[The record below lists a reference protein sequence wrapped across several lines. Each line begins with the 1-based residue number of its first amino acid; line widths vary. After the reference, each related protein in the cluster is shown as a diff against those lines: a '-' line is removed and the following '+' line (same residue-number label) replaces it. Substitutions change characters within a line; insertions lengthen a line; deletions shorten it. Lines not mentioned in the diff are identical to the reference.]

1 MALTKVKLIAD
12 GTIVQSNLHASHG
25 ITTADIGENASYLY
39 YTDARARA
47 AVSVSGNAL
56 SYNSSTG
63 VITSN
68 FEESPVFT
76 GTVTINNNAPLVLNG
91 TDPLISFQNGGS
103 NHWQVG
109 FENTQSDR
117 FIFYDNNA
125 ASYRMV
131 INSSGNV
138 GIGTT
143 SPGYKLE
150 VAGTVGIN
158 SNLTMSTSAE
168 IRSSDGTGIRL
179 RNAANSAN
187 EGGFVRSGLWEGDS
201 SRDPSLFAE
210 TGLGLR
216 FYTGGSATERMLIN
230 SSGNTTFTGTLDVAS
245 TIYTAESLRF
255 DGTGL
260 NATDKKLYSPTDGC
274 LEWFT
279 HQFAGTPAFAVSH
292 QGTKKVLLNVSGNSY
307 LNGGNVGIGTTSPT
321 SIASGYTSVTTNG
334 TNGGGLV
341 MQVNGT
347 ATGYLYAESGAL
359 VLTNTSGV
367 MQFYNTGS
375 ERMRIDSSGNVG
387 IGTTSP
393 STKLDVR
400 GGSGGGSFDHATFT
414 SVTNR
419 GLKISTANS
428 SEGQNGAA
436 VIYNAQDGENY
447 GSHAFQIGG
456 STKMFIKGNNVGIGT
471 TSLVSKL
478 DLVQPDSSTS
488 TLGQSA
494 TASLGIRIANSVG
507 QVGQIVFNNDAAPS
521 YGYGSIGM
529 VMTSGSGVGLGD
541 MIFSTKSVGTDSAS
555 TERMRIDSNGD
566 VGIGTTSPSSGAKLD
581 VDGNLAIGNGYQI
594 NLTHSLNSN
603 NLWYGMRYDNDE
615 VQIYTYFASNRSIT
629 FNTVSGGTTITSQ
642 LMKIESGG
650 NVGIGTASPSDKL
663 EVSSGNIRI
672 VNNSPMLR
680 FRDSD
685 VTNLEHR
692 VLGGGNQGLEYSAD
706 VNNVTAGYHR
716 WDIASSEKM
725 RLIEN
730 GNLGI
735 NTTSPDGRLD
745 VRGAISSGM
754 ALEDENVSLTSN
766 GGTPQGTGTLEIS
779 QGWSASTSSGDTI
792 VFRHNSTS
800 WKAWVLHYNFASTN
814 GITVGVIGGYW
825 NNSGSSSNTFIENN
839 LGASVAVTHGGTGN
853 QNIIVT
859 FTFTALGTH
868 PLSSFK
874 YIQHGGDGKP
884 LASKT
889 SITLNS

>member
-1 MALTKVKLIAD
+1 
-12 GTIVQSNLHASHG
+12 
-25 ITTADIGENASYLY
+25 
-39 YTDARARA
+39 
-47 AVSVSGNAL
+47 
-56 SYNSSTG
+56 
-63 VITSN
+63 
-68 FEESPVFT
+68 
-76 GTVTINNNAPLVLNG
+76 
-91 TDPLISFQNGGS
+91 
-103 NHWQVG
+103 
-109 FENTQSDR
+109 
-117 FIFYDNNA
+117 
-125 ASYRMV
+125 
-131 INSSGNV
+131 
-138 GIGTT
+138 
-143 SPGYKLE
+143 
-150 VAGTVGIN
+150 
-158 SNLTMSTSAE
+158 
-168 IRSSDGTGIRL
+168 
-179 RNAANSAN
+179 
-187 EGGFVRSGLWEGDS
+187 
-201 SRDPSLFAE
+201 
-210 TGLGLR
+210 
-216 FYTGGSATERMLIN
+216 
-230 SSGNTTFTGTLDVAS
+230 
-245 TIYTAESLRF
+245 
-255 DGTGL
+255 
-260 NATDKKLYSPTDGC
+260 
-274 LEWFT
+274 
-279 HQFAGTPAFAVSH
+279 
-292 QGTKKVLLNVSGNSY
+292 
-307 LNGGNVGIGTTSPT
+307 
-321 SIASGYTSVTTNG
+321 
-334 TNGGGLV
+334 
-341 MQVNGT
+341 
-347 ATGYLYAESGAL
+347 
-359 VLTNTSGV
+359 
-367 MQFYNTGS
+367 
-375 ERMRIDSSGNVG
+375 
-387 IGTTSP
+387 
-393 STKLDVR
+393 
-400 GGSGGGSFDHATFT
+400 
-414 SVTNR
+414 
-419 GLKISTANS
+419 
-428 SEGQNGAA
+428 
-436 VIYNAQDGENY
+436 
-447 GSHAFQIGG
+447 
-456 STKMFIKGNNVGIGT
+456 MFIKGNNVGIGT